1 MVRNKYKKIIL
12 IGKNKQRKYFL
23 QEKQEISEN
32 KQKVVKLKKFTL
44 RKQLKFKKS
53 KNCSK
58 FCHQNVIIIT

>member
-58 FCHQNVIIIT
+58 ISHQNVIIIT